1 MKEHF
6 EVNVAPL
13 TIQLTARFY
22 RTVMAYFFREKP
34 DDTEYEDPG
43 LCIWCLGSR
52 GVIFFYHYGAF
63 FNNNDTGN
71 NNLYT
76 TLYNM

>member
-22 RTVMAYFFREKP
+22 RTVMAYFFREKH
-34 DDTEYEDPG
+34 DDTDYEDAG
-43 LCIWCLGSR
+43 LSTILALAEVLSS
-52 GVIFFYHYGAF
+52 
-63 FNNNDTGN
+63 
-71 NNLYT
+71 
-76 TLYNM
+76 